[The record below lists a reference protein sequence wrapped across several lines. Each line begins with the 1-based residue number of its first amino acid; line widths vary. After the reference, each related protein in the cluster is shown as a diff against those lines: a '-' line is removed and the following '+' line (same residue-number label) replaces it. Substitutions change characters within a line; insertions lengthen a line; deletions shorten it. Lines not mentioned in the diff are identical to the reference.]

1 MKVMCVVT
9 KKVLIW
15 GLFLWLGSG
24 VTVGAT
30 FGSHKADD
38 LRRKMSEISDMQE
51 LMASKIEYAVALRAD
66 LIAKKRQ
73 LVDEIRDEHERQSI
87 KDYNAAVQN
96 PRVRFNLKLVQRSS
110 VYISKLTDRIAFFKS
125 GTAKLGYVYRQAED
139 DLKMIQTLDDM
150 MVDELMSHINRLLT
164 EFRLEIE
171 KKLISVRQMTPE
183 SDVRIYNDIL
193 AGRL

>member
-1 MKVMCVVT
+1 MNALFHKI
-9 KKVLIW
+9 LIW
-15 GLFLWLGSG
+15 GLFLWHCSG
-24 VTVGAT
+24 VSAGAS

-51 LMASKIEYAVALRAD
+51 MMASKIEQAVALRAD

-87 KDYNAAVQN
+87 KDYNAAVEN

-110 VYISKLTDRIAFFKS
+110 IYISKLTDRIAFFKS

-150 MVDELMSHINRLLT
+150 MVDELMSQINRLLT

-183 SDVRIYNDIL
+183 SDIRIYNEIL

>member
-1 MKVMCVVT
+1 MKVLFQ
-9 KKVLIW
+9 KVLIL
-15 GLFLWLGSG
+15 GLFLWLCSG
-24 VTVGAT
+24 NSAGAS

-51 LMASKIEYAVALRAD
+51 MMASKIAHAVALRAD

-87 KDYNAAVQN
+87 KDYHAAVKV
-96 PRVRFNLKLVQRSS
+96 PRVRLNLKLVQRSS
-110 VYISKLTDRIAFFKS
+110 VYIAKLTDRIAFFKS

-139 DLKMIQTLDDM
+139 DLKMIRTLDDM
-150 MVDELMSHINRLLT
+150 IVYELMSHINKLLT
-164 EFRLEIE
+164 ECRLEIE
-171 KKLISVRQMTPE
+171 KKLISVREITPE